1 MKPSTASQRV
11 RVDGKFFRVGEKKFH
26 VKGVTYGPFAP
37 DAEGCTF
44 ASQEQT
50 VRDFKQIRELG
61 ANLIRTYYV
70 PPQWLLDL
78 ADEHELKVFVDIP
91 WPKHLCFLD
100 NPQRREEARRTVDSA
115 VASCQKH
122 PAVFA
127 FSVVNE
133 IPADIARWSGTQAVE
148 KFIDELVDV
157 AKKRDPDC
165 LCTFACYPPTE
176 FLHPRNPDFL
186 CFNVYLH
193 NPGTFDAYLSRLQ
206 SIAGSRPLVLGEFG
220 MDSIR
225 HREEEKSKFLTHQ
238 IEIASRNGAA
248 GTVVFSY
255 TDDWFRGGMQIEDWA
270 FGLTTR
276 DRKPK
281 ESFFAVQRLYAI
293 APHFPLPRAPK
304 VSVVVASYNGSRTL
318 PTCLESLRHLNYPD
332 YEVIL
337 VDDGSKDDTPEIAK
351 RFPEIRT
358 IRQENKGLSVARN
371 VGIAAAKGEIVAFT
385 DSDCRADEDWLHFLI
400 GDMLRDNFTGMG
412 GHNFLP
418 PDDSPV
424 AAAVMASPG
433 GPAHV
438 LLTDR
443 EAEHVPGCNMAF
455 YKFALDEIGGFDPI
469 FRKAGDDVDV
479 CWRLLES
486 GYRIGFSHGGF
497 VWHYRRSTIKAYLK
511 QQAGYGEAEAM
522 LARKH
527 PEYFS
532 PLGGSIWR
540 GRIYSELQSG
550 FTLGRSVIYHGV
562 FGSGFFQKLYQPQPS
577 LGPAI
582 CTSLEYHVFLT
593 LPLLVLASLA
603 HWLWPAPLALFSV
616 SVAASITAGLKAE
629 LPRRKSRWWSRLL
642 VILFHFLQP
651 IERGMARY
659 RYRFRDSSRRPRPR
673 PVDPQLADFQASEQ
687 DVTYWSRGDVERYQ
701 LLEKLRDRLTAEGW
715 LVTEDSGW
723 SDFDLELSSSHM
735 AKVRLITVHEDL
747 ELGRRNIRC
756 RLTTMWRMGTGIWFW
771 AFTIVLVLTISL
783 FAPSFPWIWM
793 LLLLLPVV
801 MLLIDHEEN
810 TVAASTQIH
819 LRHTAEELGLIL
831 VKPEPPTAKPADPL
845 GTSKADSPF
854 SATQKATLKS

>member
-1 MKPSTASQRV
+1 MTTSPSASQRV
-11 RVDGKFFRVGEKKFH
+11 RVDGKFFRVGGRKFH

-37 DAEGCTF
+37 DAGGCTF
-44 ASQEQT
+44 ASPEQT
-50 VRDFKQIRELG
+50 ARDFEQIRQLG

-70 PPQWLLDL
+70 PPQWFLDL
-78 ADEHELKVFVDIP
+78 AEKHELKVFVDIP

-100 NPQRREEARRTVDSA
+100 DPLRREEARRTVDSA

-133 IPADIARWSGTQAVE
+133 IPADIARWSGVEAVE

-157 AKKRDPDC
+157 AKRRDPDC

-176 FLHPRNPDFL
+176 FLHPRGPDFL

-193 NPGTFDAYLSRLQ
+193 HAATFDGYLSRLQ

-225 HREEEKSKFLTHQ
+225 HSEQEKSEFLASQ

-281 ESFFAVQRLYAI
+281 DSFFAVQRLYAA
-293 APHFPLPRAPK
+293 APYFPLPRAPK
-304 VSVVVASYNGSRTL
+304 VSVVVASYNGGRTL
-318 PTCLESLRHLNYPD
+318 PACLESLRHLNYPD

-337 VDDGSKDDTPEIAK
+337 VDDGSRDDTPQIAR
-351 RFPEIRT
+351 RFPEVRT
-358 IRQENKGLSVARN
+358 IRQDNMGLSVARN
-371 VGIAAAKGEIVAFT
+371 VGIAAAQGEIVAFT
-385 DSDCRADEDWLHFLI
+385 DSDCRADEDWLYFLV

-418 PDDSPV
+418 PEDSPV
-424 AAAVMASPG
+424 AAVVMASPG

-455 YKFALDEIGGFDPI
+455 YKYALDEIGGFDPI

-497 VWHYRRSTIKAYLK
+497 VWHYRRSTIKAYLR
-511 QQAGYGEAEAM
+511 QQSGYGEAEAM

-540 GRIYSELQSG
+540 GRIYSELKSG
-550 FTLGRSVIYHGV
+550 FALSRSVIYHGV
-562 FGSGFFQKLYQPQPS
+562 FASGFFQKLYQPQPS
-577 LGPAI
+577 LGPAL
-582 CTSLEYHVFLT
+582 CTSLEYHVTLT
-593 LPLLVLASLA
+593 LPLLILAVLAP
-603 HWLWPAPLALFSV
+603 WLWPAPVTLFLV

-629 LPRRKSRWWSRLL
+629 LPRRKRRWWSRLL
-642 VILFHFLQP
+642 VILLHFLQP
-651 IERGMARY
+651 IERGLARY
-659 RYRFRDSSRRPRPR
+659 RHRFRSSSPRVHPR
-673 PVDPQLADFQASEQ
+673 APETEWTRFPTQAEQ
-687 DVTYWSRGDVERYQ
+687 DLTFWSRGDVERYQ
-701 LLEKLRDRLTAEGW
+701 LLQRVQQRLDADGW

-723 SDFDLELSSSHM
+723 SDFDLEISGGRL

-747 ELGRRNIRC
+747 EMGRRNIRC
-756 RLTTMWRMGTGIWFW
+756 RLVSMWRLGTGILFW
-771 AFTIVLVLTISL
+771 TFAVVLVLTIS
-783 FAPSFPWIWM
+783 FVAHAFPWIWM
-793 LLLLLPVV
+793 LLLLLPVT
-801 MLLIDHEEN
+801 MLFIEHDEHHL
-810 TVAASTQIH
+810 AASSH
-819 LRHTAEELGLIL
+819 AYLRRAADELGLIFIDPTEPAGKQT
-831 VKPEPPTAKPADPL
+831 KPRPTSTP
-845 GTSKADSPF
+845 TSPF
-854 SATQKATLKS
+854 RGDQTAAP